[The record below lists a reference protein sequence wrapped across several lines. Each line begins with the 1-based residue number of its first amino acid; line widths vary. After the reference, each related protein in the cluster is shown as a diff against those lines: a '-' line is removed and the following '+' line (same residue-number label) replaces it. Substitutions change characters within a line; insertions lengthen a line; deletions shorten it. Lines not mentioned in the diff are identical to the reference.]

1 MDLTQ
6 DDPSRRFLDQLIHG
20 LNTSA
25 LVSITDVS
33 GRIVFANETF
43 CKVSGYNESELIG
56 ADHRLI
62 NSGYHSKGFFKEMW
76 DCLLAGQIWKGEFK
90 NKAKDGSYYWV
101 ESTLI
106 PIFGSNGKIDQFI
119 SIRYDKTKQKHL
131 EQELALEHAKAQHSL
146 RLAALGEMAGGIAHE
161 INNPLAIIRG
171 RSDHLTILSRKGT
184 LTHEK
189 LIETTNKIN
198 STVDRI
204 SKVVTGLRAFS
215 RDTEHDP
222 YSEAFVAQI
231 VQDTLLL
238 CQGRLEKY
246 QIRLTVSE
254 IDPNLKIECRSTQI
268 SQVLLN
274 LINNARDAIMGLG
287 EKWININVTD
297 LDNQIEIRV
306 TDSGLGIP
314 ETVQTKIFE
323 PFFTTKEV
331 GQGTGMGL
339 SISAGIIKDHQGI
352 LSLNKISDHTE
363 FVICLPKQR
372 RRSASGEDS
381 AVRAA

>member
-1 MDLTQ
+1 MTQ

-25 LVSITDVS
+25 LVSITDLS

-43 CKVSGYNESELIG
+43 CKVSGYSESELIG
-56 ADHRLI
+56 ADHRLVS
-62 NSGYHSKGFFKEMW
+62 SGYHSKGFFKEMW

-90 NKAKDGSYYWV
+90 NKAKDGSYYWI
-101 ESTLI
+101 ESTI
-106 PIFGSNGKIDQFI
+106 VPIFNSKGNIDQFI
-119 SIRYDKTKQKHL
+119 SIRYDKTKQKQL
-131 EQELALEHAKAQHSL
+131 EQELALEHAKSQHSM

-171 RSDHLTILSRKGT
+171 RSDHLAILSRKGT

-189 LIETTNKIN
+189 LIETTDKIN
-198 STVDRI
+198 TTVDRI

-222 YSEAFVAQI
+222 YSEASVAQI

-246 QIRLTVSE
+246 QVKLTVFE
-254 IDPNLKIECRSTQI
+254 IDPSIKIECHSTQI

-274 LINNARDAIMGLG
+274 LINNARDAVMDLG
-287 EKWININVTD
+287 EKWIKIEVLD
-297 LDNQIEIRV
+297 LDKQIEIRV

-314 ETVQTKIFE
+314 DSVQAKIFE
-323 PFFTTKEV
+323 PFFTTKEA
-331 GQGTGMGL
+331 GHGSGMGL
-339 SISAGIIKDHQGI
+339 SISVGIIKDHQGI
-352 LSLNKISDHTE
+352 LSLNTISDHTE
-363 FVICLPKQR
+363 FVICLPKR
-372 RRSASGEDS
+372 RRRTANGES
-381 AVRAA
+381 SEGRAA